1 MWFVTVIEKTAIL
14 LQHLFCKSLSFGPFS
29 CNIPDS
35 QKDIFERKPPQNLDF
50 K

>member
-1 MWFVTVIEKTAIL
+1 MAYN
-14 LQHLFCKSLSFGPFS
+14 GPFS
-29 CNIPDS
+29 CDIRGS